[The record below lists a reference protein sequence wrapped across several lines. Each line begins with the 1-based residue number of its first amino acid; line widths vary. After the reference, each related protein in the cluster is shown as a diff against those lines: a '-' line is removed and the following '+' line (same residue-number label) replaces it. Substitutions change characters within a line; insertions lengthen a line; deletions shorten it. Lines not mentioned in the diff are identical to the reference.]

1 MKILSSIILLAF
13 AMPLLSQESSPAN
26 AKIITSDIDLF
37 WACFDQAGTKLR
49 AENFEPYLKEGT
61 VGLKDFIPNRIE
73 SAQKLAKKVKRK
85 KAYYQLIRKSSL
97 NIKEAHTQ
105 SILKIF
111 ENMEA
116 IYPAATFPNTYFVI
130 GALNSGG
137 TASENG
143 LIMGAEMFG
152 PQAENAKEKAIL
164 NFDYIPGIVAHELI
178 HFQQNLPNSYRLLDQ
193 SIREGSADLIALII
207 QKLPLKHHLDDW
219 AVPQEEALWKEFKAI
234 MHGKKYQGWL
244 YGGKRPKGRPAD
256 LGYWMGYRIC
266 KAYYDK
272 QDDKKKAIETI
283 LNIQDF
289 EAFLEASAYSTQF
302 E

>member
-1 MKILSSIILLAF
+1 
-13 AMPLLSQESSPAN
+13 MPLFSQEQSPAN
-26 AKIITSDIDLF
+26 AKIVTSDIDLF
-37 WACFDQAGTKLR
+37 WTCFDQAGDKFK
-49 AENFEPYLKEGT
+49 AENFEAYLKEGSP
-61 VGLKDFIPNRIE
+61 GLKDFIPNRIE

-85 KAYYQLIRKSSL
+85 KAYYQLIRESSL
-97 NIKEAHTQ
+97 KIKEQHTQ
-105 SILKIF
+105 AILKIF
-111 ENMEA
+111 ESMEA
-116 IYPAATFPNTYFVI
+116 IYPEATFPNTYFVI
-130 GALNSGG
+130 GTLNSGG
-137 TASENG
+137 TASKNG

-193 SIREGSADLIALII
+193 SIREGSADLIALVI

-219 AVPQEEALWKEFKAI
+219 AVPQEEALWNEFKAI
-234 MHGKKYQGWL
+234 MLGKKYQGWL
-244 YGGKRPKGRPAD
+244 YGGKRAKGRPAD

-289 EAFLEASAYSTQF
+289 EAFLELSAYSQQF